1 MNNKAFPSA
10 FIFLGLHSAL
20 MIKAFK
26 ALKKLFSNLKV
37 HLTFVVS
44 VIHLKSFALEYL
56 HLF

>member
-10 FIFLGLHSAL
+10 FIFLGLHYAL

-26 ALKKLFSNLKV
+26 DLKKLFSDLKV